1 MVTPLEDLVLE
12 FEEVEMWV
20 DLDFVIER
28 NVGVEEVLRE

>member
-1 MVTPLEDLVLE
+1 MTPLEDLVLG